1 MGRTMLLM
9 AIAVVAVTLGDIWM
23 SQTMK
28 SVGQVRVASLG
39 DLWSVAARVLSI
51 PKFWMAISGMTIF
64 FFIWTSILSYA
75 DLTYVLPLTALT
87 YVLNAL
93 LAPWLLNEVV
103 TPTRWMGVALISAGV
118 ALVALSEAWQKAPPT
133 P

>member
-1 MGRTMLLM
+1 MGRTMILM
-9 AIAVVAVTLGDIWM
+9 AVAVIAVTLGDIWM

-28 SVGQVRVASLG
+28 SVGEIRVSSLSQLG
-39 DLWSVAARVLSI
+39 SVIWKVISI
-51 PKFWMAISGMTIF
+51 PKFWLAVSGMATF

-93 LAPWLLNEVV
+93 LAPWLLHEVV
-103 TPTRWMGVALISAGV
+103 TPTRWAGVCLISAGV
-118 ALVALSEAWQKAPPT
+118 ALVALSEAWQKMPKS
-133 P
+133 

>member
-1 MGRTMLLM
+1 MLLM
-9 AIAVVAVTLGDIWM
+9 AIAVIAVTLGDIWM

-28 SVGQVRVASLG
+28 SVGEVRISSLTDLGTVAG
-39 DLWSVAARVLSI
+39 KVLSI
-51 PKFWMAISGMTIF
+51 PKFWLAVTCMAMF

-75 DLTYVLPLTALT
+75 DLTFVLPLTALT

-103 TPTRWMGVALISAGV
+103 TPTRWLGVGLISAGV
-118 ALVALSEAWQKAPPT
+118 ALVALSEAWQKAPQT
-133 P
+133 